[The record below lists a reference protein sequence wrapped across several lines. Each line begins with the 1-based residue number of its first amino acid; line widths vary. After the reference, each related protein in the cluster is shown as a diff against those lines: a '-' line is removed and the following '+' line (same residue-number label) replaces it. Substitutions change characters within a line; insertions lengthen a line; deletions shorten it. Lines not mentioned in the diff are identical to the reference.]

1 MLDKAS
7 DKNKMMIRIE
17 KMDDTKILIQ
27 TDDKLLDD
35 VTLKNV
41 VILIICAFK
50 NDDSFYS
57 RIFLD

>member
-1 MLDKAS
+1 
-7 DKNKMMIRIE
+7 MIRIE
-17 KMDDTKILIQ
+17 KMDNTKILIQ

-50 NDDSFYS
+50 NDDSLYP

>member
-1 MLDKAS
+1 MLDKALG
-7 DKNKMMIRIE
+7 KTKMIIRIE
-17 KMDDTKILIQ
+17 KMDDTKILIE

-50 NDDSFYS
+50 DDDNFYP

>member
-1 MLDKAS
+1 MLDKVS

-50 NDDSFYS
+50 NDDSFYP